1 MNVNVWDVN
10 EPDPALIR
18 ERVAV
23 EDRRLADPDV
33 AARASSCRSSRERSR

>member
-10 EPDPALIR
+10 EPIQRLIR

-23 EDRRLADPDV
+23 EDQRLADPDTPLEELAPV
-33 AARASSCRSSRERSR
+33 EGDSAG